1 MSKIKYIFYSFIFIL
16 IPKISYA
23 YSEPMNVDEL
33 IKIGEDLV
41 VAVSI
46 AICKGML
53 LVTAIKIIHF
63 FITNKYNT
71 HKLFEILRQCIIVIL
86 GVYILPKISMLLNM
100 LL

>member
-1 MSKIKYIFYSFIFIL
+1 MNKIKYIFYSFIFIL

-23 YSEPMNVDEL
+23 YSEPMSVDEF
-33 IKIGEDLV
+33 IKVGAELV

-46 AICKGML
+46 AICKGMIL
-53 LVTAIKIIHF
+53 ITAIQIIHF
-63 FITNKYNT
+63 FITNRHTT

-86 GVYILPKISMLLNM
+86 GMYILPKIPMLLDM